1 MKVNANF
8 IDDIIRFPLEWSL
21 MPSMLIRWPS
31 SRGSEISQWFS
42 AVDSLWRAVVPE
54 VELCRAMLS
63 RNCIVAYPLLA
74 LTDDVVVVV
83 INTSRRGEISRSAVV
98 AEANC
103 WALFIIQEFIPSIA
117 WTRRVLMSLCRD
129 GSVAEGSSVNG
140 GGGGGGSGRF
150 SSSAC
155 GPSLVSWFEDELS
168 ALMLELERELLAL
181 NLLAVE
187 LSVCRIRR
195 TRSATAA
202 LSEAEIVDRVTRA
215 LGSLTPNWSEL
226 LDITCC

>member
-1 MKVNANF
+1 
-8 IDDIIRFPLEWSL
+8 
-21 MPSMLIRWPS
+21 
-31 SRGSEISQWFS
+31 
-42 AVDSLWRAVVPE
+42 VPE

-74 LTDDVVVVV
+74 LTDDAVVV

-129 GSVAEGSSVNG
+129 GSVAEGSFGNE

-155 GPSLVSWFEDELS
+155 GPSLVS
-168 ALMLELERELLAL
+168 
-181 NLLAVE
+181 
-187 LSVCRIRR
+187 
-195 TRSATAA
+195 
-202 LSEAEIVDRVTRA
+202 
-215 LGSLTPNWSEL
+215 
-226 LDITCC
+226 

>member
-31 SRGSEISQWFS
+31 SRGAEISQWFS

-74 LTDDVVVVV
+74 LTDDAVVV

-129 GSVAEGSSVNG
+129 GSVAEGSFGNG
-140 GGGGGGSGRF
+140 GGGGGGICRR

-187 LSVCRIRR
+187 LSVCRICR
-195 TRSATAA
+195 TRSATVA
-202 LSEAEIVDRVTRA
+202 LSEAEIVGRVTRA
-215 LGSLTPNWSEL
+215 LGSLTLNWSEL